1 MRIYAEAAKDN
12 LRISLRPQE
21 TTRYATCH
29 THYDQRKLVLEE
41 KDEMKYERTLFSDLR
56 TSR

>member
-1 MRIYAEAAKDN
+1 MYAEAAKDN

-21 TTRYATCH
+21 TTRYATCD
-29 THYDQRKLVLEE
+29 THFDQRKLVLEE
-41 KDEMKYERTLFSDLR
+41 KDEMKCERTLFSDLR